1 VGRYDEVETNRVSHL
16 QMIQAVIGRLGND
29 SFLIKGWAVTIA
41 GALLGFAVDQHSE
54 RLAVL
59 SLIPTLLFWVQDS
72 LFLRSERLFRL
83 LHEEVRKP
91 DSTVEPFFM
100 NATATEFIAEYDKK
114 DAGSWP
120 RAFFRPTLLLFYLL
134 LAIAAI
140 VLSQI
145 VK

>member
-1 VGRYDEVETNRVSHL
+1 
-16 QMIQAVIGRLGND
+16 MIQAVIGRLGND

-41 GALLGFAVDQHSE
+41 GAMLGFAVDSHSE
-54 RLAVL
+54 RLAML

-83 LHEEVRKP
+83 LHEEVRRP
-91 DSTVEPFFM
+91 GSAVEPFFM
-100 NATATEFIAEYDKK
+100 NATSSQFIAEYDTRH
-114 DAGSWP
+114 AGSRS

-134 LAIAAI
+134 LVIAAI
-140 VLSQI
+140 VLSQL

>member
-1 VGRYDEVETNRVSHL
+1 MARYDDLETNRVSHL

-41 GALLGFAVDQHSE
+41 GALLGFAADRHSE

-59 SLIPTLLFWVQDS
+59 SLIPTVLFWVQDS

-83 LHEEVRKP
+83 LHEDVRKP
-91 DSTVEPFFM
+91 GSTVEPFFM
-100 NATATEFIAEYDKK
+100 NATAASFIAEYDTKE
-114 DAGSWP
+114 AGSWP
-120 RAFFRPTLLLFYLL
+120 RAFFRPTLVLFYLL
-134 LAIAAI
+134 LVIAAI

-145 VK
+145 IK